1 MKLSSGLTLNA
12 VALLAI
18 ASFSTVNL
26 HAQATPRVV
35 RVTGIA
41 GDVQYA
47 HGGGSFNPLS
57 AGAKLGKGDVIKTG
71 AGSHV
76 DLDMGDNT
84 GHLQLAPRSTL
95 AIDEVTITRTGA
107 DLLTETQLSL
117 NAGAM
122 YAQVNKLSKG
132 SRYEIATPN
141 GIAGIRG
148 STLSLTADGQLT
160 MGEGE
165 AAIAF
170 GPNDVVVVK
179 AGETVGPKDRPP
191 RPAPGQ
197 WLSDIVHALRDAL
210 THGIGR
216 DLQPFV
222 PPVEP
227 FISPTLP
234 GR

>member
-1 MKLSSGLTLNA
+1 MKSSSGFTLKA
-12 VALLAI
+12 VATLAI
-18 ASFSTVNL
+18 AALSTL
-26 HAQATPRVV
+26 HSQAQTTPRTML
-35 RVTGIA
+35 VTGIA

-47 HGGGSFNPLS
+47 RGGGAFSTVS
-57 AGAKLGKGDVIKTG
+57 VGTKLGKGDVVKTG
-71 AGSHV
+71 VGSHI
-76 DLDMGDNT
+76 DIDTGDNT
-84 GHLQLAPRSTL
+84 GQIQLAPQSSI
-95 AIDEVTITRTGA
+95 AIDEVTKTRTGA
-107 DLLTETQLSL
+107 DLVTETQLSL
-117 NAGAM
+117 NSGAM
-122 YAQVNKLSKG
+122 YARVNKLAKG

-165 AAIAF
+165 AAIAY

-179 AGETVGPKDRPP
+179 AGETVGPKDRPA

-216 DLQPFV
+216 ELRPFV
-222 PPVEP
+222 PPIEP

>member
-1 MKLSSGLTLNA
+1 MKLSSSLTLKA
-12 VALLAI
+12 VASLAI
-18 ASFSTVNL
+18 AALSTL
-26 HAQATPRVV
+26 HLQAQASPRAV

-41 GDVQYA
+41 GDVHYA
-47 HGGGSFNPLS
+47 HGGGSLVPVS
-57 AGAKLGKGDVIKTG
+57 VGTKLVKGDVIKTG
-71 AGSHV
+71 VGSHV
-76 DLDMGDNT
+76 DLDMGDNV
-84 GHLQLAPRSTL
+84 GQVQLAPHSSL
-95 AIDEVTITRTGA
+95 AIDEVTSSRTGA
-107 DLLTETQLSL
+107 DVLTETQLSL
-117 NAGAM
+117 NTGTM
-122 YAQVNKLSKG
+122 YARVNKLSKG

-148 STLSLTADGQLT
+148 STLALTADGQLT

-165 AAIAF
+165 AAIAY

-179 AGETVGPKDRPP
+179 AGETVGPKDRPA
-191 RPAPGQ
+191 RQAPGQ

-210 THGIGR
+210 THGIGQELR
-216 DLQPFV
+216 PFV

>member
-1 MKLSSGLTLNA
+1 M
-12 VALLAI
+12 I
-18 ASFSTVNL
+18 
-26 HAQATPRVV
+26 
-35 RVTGIA
+35 VTGVA
-41 GDVQYA
+41 GDVQHA
-47 HGGGSFNPLS
+47 RSGGSFS
-57 AGAKLGKGDVIKTG
+57 AIAVGTKLGKGDVVKTG
-71 AGSHV
+71 VGSHV
-76 DLDMGDNT
+76 DIDTGDNT
-84 GHLQLAPRSTL
+84 GQIQLAPQSTL
-95 AIDEVTITRTGA
+95 AIDEVTKTKTGA
-107 DLLTETQLSL
+107 DLVTETQLSL
-117 NAGAM
+117 NSGAM
-122 YAQVNKLSKG
+122 YARVNKLAKG

-165 AAIAF
+165 AAIAY

-179 AGETVGPKDRPP
+179 AGETAGPKDRPP

-216 DLQPFV
+216 ELRPFV
-222 PPVEP
+222 PPIEP

>member
-1 MKLSSGLTLNA
+1 MKLSSTLTLKA
-12 VALLAI
+12 VASLAI
-18 ASFSTVNL
+18 AAITTL
-26 HAQATPRVV
+26 HVQAQATPRAV

-41 GDVQYA
+41 GDVQYS
-47 HGGGSFNPLS
+47 HGGGSYGPIAL
-57 AGAKLGKGDVIKTG
+57 GTKLGKGDVIKTG
-71 AGSHV
+71 VGSHV

-84 GHLQLAPRSTL
+84 GQVQLAPQSTL
-95 AIDEVTITRTGA
+95 AIDEVTSTKTGA
-107 DLLTETQLSL
+107 DVLTETQLSL
-117 NAGAM
+117 NSGAM
-122 YAQVNKLSKG
+122 YARVNKLSKG

-165 AAIAF
+165 AAIAY

-197 WLSDIVHALRDAL
+197 WLSDIVHALRDAV
-210 THGIGR
+210 THGLGKELR
-216 DLQPFV
+216 PFV

-227 FISPTLP
+227 FISPALP

>member
-1 MKLSSGLTLNA
+1 MKLSSTLTLKA
-12 VALLAI
+12 VASLAI
-18 ASFSTVNL
+18 AAISIL
-26 HAQATPRVV
+26 QLQAQATPRTV

-47 HGGGSFNPLS
+47 RGGGSYGPI
-57 AGAKLGKGDVIKTG
+57 AIGTKLGKGDVIKTG
-71 AGSHV
+71 VGSHV

-84 GHLQLAPRSTL
+84 GQVQLAPQSTL
-95 AIDEVTITRTGA
+95 AIDEVTISKTGA

-117 NAGAM
+117 NSGAM
-122 YAQVNKLSKG
+122 YARVNKLSKG

-148 STLSLTADGQLT
+148 STLLLTADGQLT

-165 AAIAF
+165 GAIAY

-197 WLSDIVHALRDAL
+197 WLSDIVHALRDAV
-210 THGIGR
+210 THGLGR
-216 DLQPFV
+216 ELRPFV

-227 FISPTLP
+227 FISPALP